1 MKQSLCMD
9 TLKIYLLA
17 ENVINDDD
25 MVRLTITAQH
35 SRNDVMMNL
44 RDIVRRRNVIDK
56 FLNALKRSSIED
68 NNPGHKE
75 LFEMINQERERRLSM
90 ISIPHEGDMPN
101 QEIIN
106 IQELKTDDNR
116 TEPNLDDR
124 ESSDD
129 ELDGIIATEN
139 SEVDRTVAVVTQD
152 MVYTSA
158 GTHTQWVHVT
168 SLIYSDPFLLTCNIQ
183 KLGMDRWT
191 RLACNQDNL

>member
-1 MKQSLCMD
+1 MKRSLCMD
-9 TLKIYLLA
+9 SLKIYLLA
-17 ENVINDDD
+17 ENDINDDD
-25 MVRLTITAQH
+25 MVKLTITAQH

-44 RDIVRRRNVIDK
+44 RDIVRRRNVLDK

-106 IQELKTDDNR
+106 VQEFETR

-129 ELDGIIATEN
+129 EPDGIIVTEN
-139 SEVDRTVAVVTQD
+139 SEVDRAVAVITQD
-152 MVYTSA
+152 TVYTSA
-158 GTHTQWVHVT
+158 GTYTLVR
-168 SLIYSDPFLLTCNIQ
+168 C
-183 KLGMDRWT
+183 M
-191 RLACNQDNL
+191 